1 MCSRLNCALGNKL
14 LYHVFVFL
22 QLIFFSEKFLGNPLS
37 RLNGPL
43 RRGPESENLR
53 ETTERETEVV
63 SFEVETEK
71 LASCC

>member
-1 MCSRLNCALGNKL
+1 MGNKL
-14 LYHVFVFL
+14 LYHVFAFS
-22 QLIFFSEKFLGNPLS
+22 QLIPFSEKFLGNQFS

-43 RRGPESENLR
+43 RRGPKSENLR